1 MVRAQVLDRKECSLP
16 SIVAREEGED
26 RYPWAREMERET
38 EAGNLF
44 HFSDCRLWVSLKPCI
59 CRDTPAE

>member
-44 HFSDCRLWVSLKPCI
+44 HFSDCRPWVSLKP
-59 CRDTPAE
+59 